1 MGNIL
6 PNRKTY
12 ILVVLGLIS
21 GLALYIKTV
30 VDGGFNVGGFLAFIN
45 SEVVMAAIATVR
57 IAIGKNK

>member
-1 MGNIL
+1 MTDIMPGK
-6 PNRKTY
+6 KTY
-12 ILVVLGLIS
+12 VLVILGLIS

-30 VDGGFNVGGFLAFIN
+30 VEGGFNIPGFLQFVN